1 MKKEWF
7 QAVDTLEAL
16 YFFTQSLEGQALT
29 DVTRMRE
36 HYQALPKRG
45 RAQVFK
51 AILKD
56 ISALRD
62 LYGAIA
68 PNRYFR
74 ELLSEA
80 RAQAEKGYVY
90 VSKMEIDSRLFRHY
104 EKVFPRWPHVKEH
117 HLVVF
122 DPKSNRNTRQIFPLE
137 GAMYEDAFALLKLAR
152 EAHAGV
158 ADFRKRADQQQMK
171 LLAYLRSAAVLVFH
185 FLEAYLNGIAYDCF
199 QIYHNTLPV
208 DDHDQLAEW
217 DSAKK
222 QRRFVAFERKVFRY
236 PVMIG
241 KAKGKVVDLSGCKS
255 AHLLAGQG
263 KELRDA
269 LTHPSPYRDPKTGE
283 PRKTTLVAGLRLE
296 FVEPVFAAAKDYV
309 ITVEKALGGDPALT
323 VPWLTSG

>member
-16 YFFTQSLEGQALT
+16 YFFTQSLEGQPLA
-29 DVTRMRE
+29 DVAGMRE
-36 HYQALPKRG
+36 HYHDLAKG
-45 RAQVFK
+45 RRARVFK

-56 ISALRD
+56 IRTLRD

-68 PNRYFR
+68 PNAYFR
-74 ELLSEA
+74 ELLSAA
-80 RAQAEKGYVY
+80 RAQAEEGYVY
-90 VSKMEIDSRLFRHY
+90 ISKMDIESRLFSHY

-122 DPKSNRNTRQIFPLE
+122 DPKTNRNTRQIFSLE
-137 GAMYEDAFALLKLAR
+137 AAMYEDAFALLKLGR

-158 ADFRKRADQQQMK
+158 VDFRKRTDQEQMK
-171 LLAYLRSAAVLVFH
+171 FLACLRPAAVLIFH

-199 QIYHNTLPV
+199 QTYHNSLPL

-222 QRRFVAFERKVFRY
+222 QRRFVAFEKKVFRY
-236 PVMIG
+236 PVIIG
-241 KAKGKVVDLSGCKS
+241 NAKGKAVDLSGCKS
-255 AHLLAGQG
+255 AHFLAGDA

-269 LTHPSPYRDPKTGE
+269 LTHPSPYDDPKTKE
-283 PRKTTLVAGLRLE
+283 PRKTTLIARLRLE
-296 FVEPVFAAAKDYV
+296 LVESVFAAARDYV

-323 VPWLTSG
+323 VPWLARP